1 MEITVTSPDAGGK
14 RLAVEGD
21 VDVHTADEFRRVIAE
36 SETSTPL
43 TINLSQVSF
52 MDSTG
57 LGVLI
62 GALTRSRETGSRLIL
77 EALSPRV
84 DRLLS
89 LTGIADQFEITE

>member
-1 MEITVTSPDAGGK
+1 MTSPDAGGK

-21 VDVHTADEFRRVIAE
+21 VDVYTADEFRRVIAE

>member
-21 VDVHTADEFRRVIAE
+21 VDVYTADEFRRVIAE

-89 LTGIADQFEITE
+89 LTGIAEQFEITE

>member
-1 MEITVTSPDAGGK
+1 MTSPDAGGK

-21 VDVHTADEFRRVIAE
+21 VDVYTADEFRRVIAE

-77 EALSPRV
+77 EELSPRV

-89 LTGIADQFEITE
+89 LTGIAEQFEITE

>member
-1 MEITVTSPDAGGK
+1 MTSPDAGGK

-21 VDVHTADEFRRVIAE
+21 VDVYTADEFRRVIAE

-89 LTGIADQFEITE
+89 LTGIAEQFEITQ

>member
-1 MEITVTSPDAGGK
+1 MTSPDAGGK

-21 VDVHTADEFRRVIAE
+21 VDVYTADEFRRVIAE

-89 LTGIADQFEITE
+89 LTGIAEQFEITE

>member
-1 MEITVTSPDAGGK
+1 MEITVTSPEVGGK
-14 RLAVEGD
+14 HLAVAGD
-21 VDVHTADEFRRVIAE
+21 VDVHTADEFRRVIAA

-62 GALTRSRETGSRLIL
+62 GALTRSREAGSRLVL

-89 LTGIADQFEITE
+89 LTGIAEQFEITQ

>member
-1 MEITVTSPDAGGK
+1 MTSPDAGGK

-21 VDVHTADEFRRVIAE
+21 VDVYTADEFRRVIAE

-84 DRLLS
+84 DRLLT

>member
-1 MEITVTSPDAGGK
+1 MEITVTSPETGGK

-21 VDVHTADEFRRVIAE
+21 IDVHTAEELRRVVAE
-36 SETSTPL
+36 SESSTPL

-62 GALTRSRETGSRLIL
+62 GALTRSRETGSRLVL
-77 EALSPRV
+77 EAPSPRV
-84 DRLLS
+84 NRLLS
-89 LTGIADQFEITE
+89 LTGIADQFEINE

>member
-1 MEITVTSPDAGGK
+1 MDITVTSPAAGGK
-14 RLAVEGD
+14 CLAVEGD
-21 VDVHTADEFRRVIAE
+21 VDVHTADELRRVIAE

-43 TINLSQVSF
+43 IINLSQVSF

-62 GALTRSRETGSRLIL
+62 GALTRSHETGSRLVL

-89 LTGIADQFEITE
+89 LTGIAEQFEITE

>member
-1 MEITVTSPDAGGK
+1 
-14 RLAVEGD
+14 
-21 VDVHTADEFRRVIAE
+21 
-36 SETSTPL
+36 
-43 TINLSQVSF
+43 

-62 GALTRSRETGSRLIL
+62 GALTRSREAGSRLVL

-89 LTGIADQFEITE
+89 LTGIAEQFEITQ